1 MRRWWWVVAA
11 LVVVLAS
18 LAIALRPKPG
28 APVSTPVTWDEVKRG
43 FKITDFNI
51 KSAIQRFKE
60 TGDLFKGVLGKG
72 IDMRKVLQK
81 LTD

>member
-1 MRRWWWVVAA
+1 
-11 LVVVLAS
+11 
-18 LAIALRPKPG
+18 
-28 APVSTPVTWDEVKRG
+28 VKRG